1 MTHELMAWL
10 PENYPAS
17 RETVEFQGAIQPEI
31 ALLWRLR
38 DEFLA
43 QLDPYTA
50 TWGLPLWEDSLGLNG
65 CEGLSLDT
73 RRRQVVA
80 KLQGRGTTTVEV
92 VRDLAETMLGLPVI
106 VTEWYSE
113 YRVELEADS
122 GGINMAGPD
131 GSSGPTGLKWDAL
144 TPLRERLVEIMPA
157 HLDWQVVV
165 KIWAEYIISTAI
177 GPRASRSEP
186 PRLAVEMPG
195 QHILYGMGT
204 GPEFSLTTPPG
215 VKFQTP
221 AAGIH
226 CAGRCGGPVSRIL
239 ALPAFQSNGIPPSAA
254 G

>member
-1 MTHELMAWL
+1 MNHELMAWL

-106 VTEWYSE
+106 VTEWYAD
-113 YRVELEADS
+113 YQVDLEVD
-122 GGINMAGPD
+122 GGMP
-131 GSSGPTGLKWDAL
+131 GLKWDAL

-165 KIWAEYIISTAI
+165 KTWAEYIISTAI

-195 QHILYGMGT
+195 QHILYGM

-239 ALPAFQSNGIPPSAA
+239 ALPAFQRR
-254 G
+254 

>member
-1 MTHELMAWL
+1 MNHELMAWL

-50 TWGLPLWEDSLGLNG
+50 AWGLPLWEDSLGLNG

-106 VTEWYSE
+106 VTEWYAD
-113 YRVELEADS
+113 YQVDLEVD
-122 GGINMAGPD
+122 GGMP
-131 GSSGPTGLKWDAL
+131 GLKWDAL

-165 KIWAEYIISTAI
+165 KTWAEYLISTAT
-177 GPRASRSEP
+177 GPRTSRSEP

-195 QHILYGMGT
+195 QHILYGMGM

-221 AAGIH
+221 AAGVH

-239 ALPAFQSNGIPPSAA
+239 ALPAFQRR
-254 G
+254 